1 MPHDK
6 ILSLTEID
14 DLAHGALKGCGARE
28 LQLEQATCSI
38 VEAEADGIRTVG
50 LGYLP
55 TYCEQLKRGK
65 IVGDAQPSHSQISGS
80 AITSDAGHGFSFAA
94 FHEAMD
100 DFHTLSRQ
108 QGIAALAIRH
118 SSSAGVLGWFVER
131 IAKAGLVGIGFANSS
146 SLMAPS
152 GGSRAFFGTNPLA
165 FAVPRDNGLP
175 PLVADMAT
183 SQVAYVTVKEYA
195 AKGQS
200 IPPGWGLDKYGQAT
214 TNPDEVLDG
223 GAMAPAGGHKGALLA
238 LLVDV
243 LAGGLAG
250 PNFSFQ
256 ASRFATAEG
265 GPPDV
270 GQMFIALEP
279 RIFSGNPAGPGSFT
293 ERLEVMLAA
302 LCEDDGV
309 RLPGDSRYRQ
319 REKAAAEGIAVPDN
333 LIATLH
339 AYSKGNHDA

>member
-1 MPHDK
+1 MPHDRF
-6 ILSLTEID
+6 LSLSEIH
-14 DLAHGALKGCGARE
+14 DLAHSALKGSGARD
-28 LQLEQATCSI
+28 LQLEQATSSI

-65 IVGDAQPSHSQISGS
+65 IVGDAQPSHVQISGS
-80 AITSDAGHGFSFAA
+80 AITSDAAHGFSFAA

-100 DFHTLSRQ
+100 DFHALSRT
-108 QGIAALAIRH
+108 QGIAALSIRH

-131 IAKAGLVGIGFANSS
+131 TATAGLIGIGFANSS
-146 SLMAPS
+146 ALMAPY
-152 GGSRAFFGTNPLA
+152 GGSKAFFGTNPLA
-165 FAVPRDNGLP
+165 FAVPRGNDLP
-175 PLVADMAT
+175 PLIADMAT

-195 AKGQS
+195 AKGMP
-200 IPPGWGLDKYGQAT
+200 IPLGWGLDKHGEPT
-214 TNPDEVLDG
+214 TDPNQVLDG

-265 GPPDV
+265 RPPDV
-270 GQMFIALEP
+270 GQMFIALAP
-279 RIFSGNPAGPGSFT
+279 QTFTGMKTDPAPFA
-293 ERLEVMLAA
+293 ERLEVMLSA
-302 LCEDDGV
+302 LSEDDGV
-309 RLPGDSRYRQ
+309 RLPGDSRYKQ
-319 REKAAAEGIAVPDN
+319 REKASAEGIAVPDN
-333 LIATLH
+333 LIATLR
-339 AYSKGNHDA
+339 AYA